1 MKAVILAGGKGTR
14 LQGDYANLPKPMV
27 PVCGKP
33 VLLHQIETLR
43 REGICE
49 FLFAV
54 GHLKEQIVS
63 FFGDGSAFGVHISY
77 YCEDEPLGTAGALF
91 RLDLSEDFLLCNGDL
106 IFDFSLER
114 MCAFHKKTGALGTVF
129 AHPNGHPRDST
140 LLDVD
145 QNACIRG
152 FLLPESR
159 PEYYENI
166 CSAGVYLLS
175 PALLNRKKAPDRAD
189 LDRDVLAPAAK
200 TGTLF
205 AYRSSEYVR
214 DMGTPQRLAA
224 VEEDVRRGIVCRK
237 HLKRPQRAVFFDRD
251 GTINRYRGY
260 ITAPKELE
268 LLPGAAAG
276 VKRINALGY
285 LAILATNQ
293 PVIARGECSPEQLR
307 QIHNKMETLLGDGG
321 AYLDAIYYCPHHPDR
336 GFAGEN
342 EAYKILCSCRKP
354 APGMLLQAAKEFHI
368 DLSSS
373 YMVGDS
379 MRDVETAVNAGC
391 IPVLLNGGGEAAAK
405 DAELP
410 ERTLVFESLEEFSL
424 HLTDA

>member
-1 MKAVILAGGKGTR
+1 
-14 LQGDYANLPKPMV
+14 
-27 PVCGKP
+27 
-33 VLLHQIETLR
+33 
-43 REGICE
+43 
-49 FLFAV
+49 
-54 GHLKEQIVS
+54 
-63 FFGDGSAFGVHISY
+63 
-77 YCEDEPLGTAGALF
+77 
-91 RLDLSEDFLLCNGDL
+91 
-106 IFDFSLER
+106 
-114 MCAFHKKTGALGTVF
+114 
-129 AHPNGHPRDST
+129 

-159 PEYYENI
+159 PDYYENI

-237 HLKRPQRAVFFDRD
+237 HLKRPQRTVFLDRD
-251 GTINRYRGY
+251 GTINRYKGY
-260 ITAPKELE
+260 ITSPKELE
-268 LLPGAAAG
+268 LLPGAAAA

-321 AYLDAIYYCPHHPDR
+321 AYLDAI
-336 GFAGEN
+336 
-342 EAYKILCSCRKP
+342 
-354 APGMLLQAAKEFHI
+354 
-368 DLSSS
+368 
-373 YMVGDS
+373 
-379 MRDVETAVNAGC
+379 
-391 IPVLLNGGGEAAAK
+391 
-405 DAELP
+405 
-410 ERTLVFESLEEFSL
+410 
-424 HLTDA
+424 